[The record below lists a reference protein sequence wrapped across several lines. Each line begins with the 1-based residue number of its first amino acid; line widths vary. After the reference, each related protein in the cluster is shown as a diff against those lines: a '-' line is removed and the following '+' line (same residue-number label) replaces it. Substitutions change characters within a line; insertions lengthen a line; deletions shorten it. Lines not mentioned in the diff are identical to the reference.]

1 MLKGDVDRGSV
12 KADISKSTCLGNYGH
27 ADGFPIIPLIFPV
40 VTWKKEK
47 ELLRKNQIAILGVK
61 IHLKDRE
68 FLVDENWSGL
78 LMDRKR
84 LVKLSIFDS

>member
-1 MLKGDVDRGSV
+1 
-12 KADISKSTCLGNYGH
+12 
-27 ADGFPIIPLIFPV
+27 
-40 VTWKKEK
+40 
-47 ELLRKNQIAILGVK
+47 
-61 IHLKDRE
+61 LKDRE